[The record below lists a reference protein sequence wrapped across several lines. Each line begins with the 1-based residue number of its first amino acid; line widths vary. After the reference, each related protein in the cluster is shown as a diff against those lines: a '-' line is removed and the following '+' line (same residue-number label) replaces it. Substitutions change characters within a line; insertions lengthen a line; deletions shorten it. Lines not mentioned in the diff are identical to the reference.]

1 MDAILNKS
9 IQISPLK
16 KEIKVRGSCAKMM
29 SVKVAMTDA
38 TELLGTLPL
47 NQTSLLS
54 GRAALL
60 PGCPPQQS
68 ELRPGEDLLARR
80 SRLLLQL
87 WTSLK
92 RAVTDMLQKQGC
104 GIFRR

>member
-1 MDAILNKS
+1 
-9 IQISPLK
+9 
-16 KEIKVRGSCAKMM
+16 MM

-60 PGCPPQQS
+60 PGRPPQQS
-68 ELRPGEDLLARR
+68 ELRLGEDLLARR

-104 GIFRR
+104 GIFRRWHGSQVSYWYFISAKELNFTDCKQK